1 MKLNKSKR
9 NNLFIL
15 LVLILMVVPQ
25 TRLPIQVF
33 INKGL
38 ALISPSTISKNNQKK
53 LRSYNWTLKDYK
65 GNVLDFETL
74 KDKVV
79 LVNFWATWCPP
90 CIAEMPS
97 MQSLYNDYGDKI
109 AFVFISN
116 ESGEILDEFLN
127 KSNYTFKVYGSL
139 TSPPNQFNVSSI
151 PRTFLIAKDGSIV
164 IDKSGASNWNS
175 NTVREIIDGLLN
187 EKSALVN

>member
-9 NNLFIL
+9 NNLLIL
-15 LVLILMVVPQ
+15 LVLILMVVPE

-38 ALISPSTISKNNQKK
+38 ALISPSTISKNNQRK
-53 LRSYNWTLKDYK
+53 LKSYNWTLKDYN
-65 GNVLDFETL
+65 GHILDFETL

-116 ESGEILDEFLN
+116 ESVEILDKFLN
-127 KSNYTFKVYGSL
+127 KNNYSFKVYSSL

-175 NTVREIIDGLLN
+175 NTVRETIDGLLN
-187 EKSALVN
+187 KKSVLVN

>member
-1 MKLNKSKR
+1 
-9 NNLFIL
+9 
-15 LVLILMVVPQ
+15 MVVPE

-38 ALISPSTISKNNQKK
+38 ALISPSTISKNNQRK
-53 LRSYNWTLKDYK
+53 LKSYNWTLKDYN
-65 GNVLDFETL
+65 GHILDFETL

-116 ESGEILDEFLN
+116 ESVEILDKFLN
-127 KSNYTFKVYGSL
+127 KNNYSFKVYSSL

-175 NTVREIIDGLLN
+175 NTVRETIDGLLN
-187 EKSALVN
+187 KKSVLVN